1 MYLTARLAASIF
13 FPQMKTLQCDIDIE
27 QTPAVL
33 RKVTIAAARDR
44 SYAVASRNLR
54 DLAELTIS
62 AKQCQRI
69 AIRIGNERLNEQ
81 QQAIDRYTAASIPD
95 QQHGQSDDAPA
106 NDWSGR
112 AAVIQGDGGR
122 AQIRDSLWGEDKP
135 SDKKHRWW
143 RETQAGV
150 LQTYQS
156 TPSNVDPHPE
166 VPACLMDPLWIIP
179 KVNEIH
185 RSSGSPGD
193 ADDEQ
198 SANNRTSSTDSD
210 LPISKASRKDR
221 KRWSGGEPLV
231 QTIVATRQGYD
242 HLGLAL
248 AAEAYRRGF
257 NKAKVKAFMGDG
269 LKVNWSLWATHFS
282 HYTPIVDIMHA
293 LAYVYG
299 GAIASCGRIED
310 GWQLYLQWLQ
320 WTWSGD
326 VDRVITAMKEIAA
339 SEDVVPADLS
349 RAITYLSNNASRMQY
364 SRYRREGLPVTTS
377 PVESAQKQINER
389 IKGTEKFWRDDSLE
403 PLLQLKADDLSET
416 HDQDAFWHRRGQR
429 NDGFRHRRQKT
440 KTKDS

>member
-1 MYLTARLAASIF
+1 MR
-13 FPQMKTLQCDIDIE
+13 TLQCDIDIE

-33 RKVTIAAARDR
+33 QKVAIAAARDR
-44 SYAVASRNLR
+44 SYEVASRNLR

-69 AIRIGNERLNEQ
+69 AIRIGNERLDEQ
-81 QQAIDRYTAASIPD
+81 QQSIDRYTAASIPE
-95 QQHGQSDDAPA
+95 QQHGQSNDAPA

-122 AQIRDSLWGEDKP
+122 AQIRDSLWGKEKP
-135 SDKKHRWW
+135 SDKRHRWW

-156 TPSNVDPHPE
+156 KPSDVDPHPE
-166 VPACLMDPLWIIP
+166 VPECLKDPLWIIP

-185 RSSGSPGD
+185 RSSGSSSD
-193 ADDEQ
+193 SDESDSETSRDNQPSSKQ
-198 SANNRTSSTDSD
+198 SPSTDPASQN
-210 LPISKASRKDR
+210 SKSSRKDH
-221 KRWSGGEPLV
+221 KRWSGGDPLV

-248 AAEAYRRGF
+248 AAEAYQRGF
-257 NKAKVKAFMGDG
+257 NKAKIKAFMGDG

-310 GWQLYLQWLQ
+310 GWQLYVQWLE

-326 VDRVITAMKEIAA
+326 VDRVITAMQQQAA
-339 SEDVVPADLS
+339 GHEEVPEDLR

-364 SRYRREGLPVTTS
+364 ARYRREGLPVTTS

-416 HDQDAFWHRRGQR
+416 HDRDAFWHRRGQR
-429 NDGFRHRRQKT
+429 NNGFRHRKIKT
-440 KTKDS
+440 KVT

>member
-1 MYLTARLAASIF
+1 
-13 FPQMKTLQCDIDIE
+13 MKTLQCDIDIE

-33 RKVTIAAARDR
+33 KKVTIAAARDR
-44 SYAVASRNLR
+44 SYAVASRNLL

-242 HLGLAL
+242 RLGLAL

-429 NDGFRHRRQKT
+429 NDGFRHRRHKT
-440 KTKDS
+440 KIKDS

>member
-1 MYLTARLAASIF
+1 
-13 FPQMKTLQCDIDIE
+13 MKTLQCDIDIE

-33 RKVTIAAARDR
+33 QKVTIAAARDR

-69 AIRIGNERLNEQ
+69 AIRIGNERLDEQ
-81 QQAIDRYTAASIPD
+81 QQSIDRYTAASIPE

-106 NDWSGR
+106 NGWSGR

-122 AQIRDSLWGEDKP
+122 AQIRDSLWGQDKP

-156 TPSNVDPHPE
+156 TPSAVDPHPE
-166 VPACLMDPLWIIP
+166 VPQCLRDPLWIIP

-185 RSSGSPGD
+185 RSNGSPGD
-193 ADDEQ
+193 CDESNHGAPTDNSTSPGQ
-198 SANNRTSSTDSD
+198 SPRAQSTVE
-210 LPISKASRKDR
+210 ISKPSRKDR
-221 KRWSGGEPLV
+221 TRWSSGDPLV

-299 GAIASCGRIED
+299 GAIACCGRIED
-310 GWQLYLQWLQ
+310 GWQLYVQWLE
-320 WTWSGD
+320 WTWGGD
-326 VDRVITAMKEIAA
+326 VDRVITAMKGQAA
-339 SEDVVPADLS
+339 DQEDVPEDLR
-349 RAITYLSNNASRMQY
+349 RAITYLRNNASRMQY
-364 SRYRREGLPVTTS
+364 AHYRREGLPVTTS

-389 IKGTEKFWRDDSLE
+389 IKGTEKFWQDDSLE

-416 HDQDAFWHRRGQR
+416 NDRDAFWNRRGNR
-429 NDGFRHRRQKT
+429 NDGFRHRTRKT
-440 KTKDS
+440 KLQES

>member
-1 MYLTARLAASIF
+1 
-13 FPQMKTLQCDIDIE
+13 MKTLQCDIDIE

-33 RKVTIAAARDR
+33 KKVTIAAARDR
-44 SYAVASRNLR
+44 SYAVASRNLL

-242 HLGLAL
+242 RLGLAL

-429 NDGFRHRRQKT
+429 NDGFRHRRHKT

>member
-1 MYLTARLAASIF
+1 
-13 FPQMKTLQCDIDIE
+13 MKTLQCDIDIE

-33 RKVTIAAARDR
+33 QKVTIAAARDR

-69 AIRIGNERLNEQ
+69 AIRIGNERLDEQ
-81 QQAIDRYTAASIPD
+81 QQSIDRYTAAGVPE

-106 NDWSGR
+106 NGWSGR

-122 AQIRDSLWGEDKP
+122 AQIRDSLWGQDKP

-156 TPSNVDPHPE
+156 TPSAVDPHPE
-166 VPACLMDPLWIIP
+166 VPECLKDPLWIIP

-185 RSSGSPGD
+185 RSSGSSSDCDESNRGARADNSTSPGKSPR
-193 ADDEQ
+193 AE
-198 SANNRTSSTDSD
+198 SSEGN
-210 LPISKASRKDR
+210 SKPSRKDH
-221 KRWSGGEPLV
+221 KRWSGGDPLV

-257 NKAKVKAFMGDG
+257 NKAEVKAFMGDG

-299 GAIASCGRIED
+299 GAIACCGRIED
-310 GWQLYLQWLQ
+310 GWQLYVQWLE

-326 VDRVITAMKEIAA
+326 VDQVITAMKRQAA
-339 SEDVVPADLS
+339 DQEEVSEDLR

-364 SRYRREGLPVTTS
+364 ARYRREGLPVTTS

-416 HDQDAFWHRRGQR
+416 HDRNAFWRRRGQR
-429 NDGFRHRRQKT
+429 NDGFRHQRRKT
-440 KTKDS
+440 KTKFT

>member
-1 MYLTARLAASIF
+1 
-13 FPQMKTLQCDIDIE
+13 MKTLQCDIDIE

-33 RKVTIAAARDR
+33 KKVTIAAARDR
-44 SYAVASRNLR
+44 SYAVASRNLL

-69 AIRIGNERLNEQ
+69 AIRIGNERLDEQ

-429 NDGFRHRRQKT
+429 NDGFRHRRHKT
-440 KTKDS
+440 KIKDS

>member
-1 MYLTARLAASIF
+1 M
-13 FPQMKTLQCDIDIE
+13 LQ
-27 QTPAVL
+27 
-33 RKVTIAAARDR
+33 KVAIAAARDR

-54 DLAELTIS
+54 DLAELTIT

-69 AIRIGNERLNEQ
+69 AIRIGNERLGEQ
-81 QQAIDRYTAASIPD
+81 QQSIDRYTAASIPE

-122 AQIRDSLWGEDKP
+122 AQIRDSLWGEEKP

-156 TPSNVDPHPE
+156 KPSDVDPHPD
-166 VPACLMDPLWIIP
+166 VPECLKDALWIIP

-185 RSSGSPGD
+185 RSSGSSSDPSEPD
-193 ADDEQ
+193 SE
-198 SANNRTSSTDSD
+198 TSRDNQPSSKQPLSTDPASQN
-210 LPISKASRKDR
+210 SKSSRQDH
-221 KRWSGGEPLV
+221 KRWSGGDPLV

-257 NKAKVKAFMGDG
+257 NKAKIKAFMGDG

-310 GWQLYLQWLQ
+310 GWQLYVQWLE

-326 VDRVITAMKEIAA
+326 VDRVITAMQQHAAGYKE
-339 SEDVVPADLS
+339 VPEDLS

-364 SRYRREGLPVTTS
+364 ARYRRAGLPVTTS

-416 HDQDAFWHRRGQR
+416 HDRDAFWHRRGQR
-429 NDGFRHRRQKT
+429 NDGFRHRKT
-440 KTKDS
+440 KTKVT

>member
-1 MYLTARLAASIF
+1 
-13 FPQMKTLQCDIDIE
+13 MKTLQCDIDIE

-33 RKVTIAAARDR
+33 KKVTIAAARDR
-44 SYAVASRNLR
+44 SYSVASRNLR

-69 AIRIGNERLNEQ
+69 AIRIGTERLDEQ
-81 QQAIDRYTAASIPD
+81 QQAIDRYTAAGIPE
-95 QQHGQSDDAPA
+95 QQHGQSDHAPA
-106 NDWSGR
+106 NGWNGR

-122 AQIRDSLWGEDKP
+122 VQIRDTFWGQEKP

-156 TPSNVDPHPE
+156 NPSDVDPHPE
-166 VPACLMDPLWIIP
+166 VPECLTDPLWIIP
-179 KVNEIH
+179 KINEIH
-185 RSSGSPGD
+185 RGSGSASDSDREASPGNPTSPR
-193 ADDEQ
+193 Q
-198 SANNRTSSTDSD
+198 SISTDSN
-210 LPISKASRKDR
+210 LPCSQASRKDH
-221 KRWSGGEPLV
+221 KRWSGGDPLV

-257 NKAKVKAFMGDG
+257 NKSKVKAFMGDG

-310 GWQLYLQWLQ
+310 GWQLYVQWLQ
-320 WTWSGD
+320 WTWSGE
-326 VDRVITAMKEIAA
+326 VARVITAMKERAVDQEEVP
-339 SEDVVPADLS
+339 EDL
-349 RAITYLSNNASRMQY
+349 RRGITYLTGNASRMKY
-364 SRYRREGLPVTTS
+364 AEYRRAGLPVTTS

-389 IKGTEKFWRDDSLE
+389 IKGTEKFWRDGSLE

-416 HDQDAFWHRRGQR
+416 HDRDAFWHRRGQR
-429 NDGFRHRRQKT
+429 NDGFRHRRRNT
-440 KTKDS
+440 KIKET

>member
-1 MYLTARLAASIF
+1 M
-13 FPQMKTLQCDIDIE
+13 QCDIDIE

-33 RKVTIAAARDR
+33 QKVAIAAARDR

-54 DLAELTIS
+54 DLAELTIT

-69 AIRIGNERLNEQ
+69 AIRVGNERLDEQ
-81 QQAIDRYTAASIPD
+81 QQSIERYTAASIPK

-122 AQIRDSLWGEDKP
+122 AQIRDSLWGEEKP

-156 TPSNVDPHPE
+156 KPSDVDPHPD
-166 VPACLMDPLWIIP
+166 VPECLKDALWIIP

-185 RSSGSPGD
+185 RSSGSSSDSGKPD
-193 ADDEQ
+193 SETSRDNQPSSKQPLSADPASQ
-198 SANNRTSSTDSD
+198 NSKSSRQDH
-210 LPISKASRKDR
+210 
-221 KRWSGGEPLV
+221 KRWSGGDPLV

-257 NKAKVKAFMGDG
+257 NKAKIKAFMGDG

-310 GWQLYLQWLQ
+310 GWQLYVQWLE

-326 VDRVITAMKEIAA
+326 VNRVITAMQQHAAGHKE
-339 SEDVVPADLS
+339 VPEDLS

-364 SRYRREGLPVTTS
+364 ARYRRAGLPVTTS

-389 IKGTEKFWRDDSLE
+389 IKGTEKFWRDESLE

-416 HDQDAFWHRRGQR
+416 HDRDAFWHRRGQR
-429 NDGFRHRRQKT
+429 NDGFRHRQRKT
-440 KTKDS
+440 ETKVT